1 VNILG
6 WLRKALTVWN
16 GVFSFILALVFSGV
30 LLSLD
35 NPGRLVFHQV
45 MTGTVLYPVQATLSN
60 FDGTLRIY
68 RENERLT
75 RENAAL
81 RAENDWLRE
90 ARLQVPRLED
100 MARFQKSVTLR
111 LKPGKVIAQDAGRFQ
126 SAWVIDLGSIDS
138 VTPNMPVLTSRGVV
152 GKIVKVYRNHSLVQL
167 LSDHAFKVSVQS
179 SRSRARGILESDGPE
194 RLVARF
200 PAGSDVARGD
210 SLTTTG
216 LGGVFPKGLRVGAA
230 GREVTRQEKEHQ
242 DVIRTFQVAP
252 FQELN
257 TVEEIFV
264 LIKTDQWMVGSDLL
278 DTAALSDTTRSGS
291 PASAQSRAGGASRP

>member
-1 VNILG
+1 MNILG

-16 GVFSFILALVFSGV
+16 GIFSFLLALVFAGI

-35 NPGRLVFHQV
+35 GPGRLVFHRV
-45 MTGTVLYPVQATLSN
+45 ITGTLLYPVQVTLSSL
-60 FDGTLRIY
+60 DGTVALSRDNARLR
-68 RENERLT
+68 

-81 RAENDWLRE
+81 RVENDWLHDAYRQ
-90 ARLQVPRLED
+90 RPRLEA
-100 MARFQKSVTLR
+100 MTRFQQAVSLR
-111 LKPGKVIAQDAGRFQ
+111 LKPARVIAQDPGRFQ
-126 SAWVIDLGSIDS
+126 SAWVIDLGAVDS
-138 VTPNMPVLTSRGVV
+138 VATNMPVLTSRGVV
-152 GKIVKVYRNHSLVQL
+152 GKVTRVYRNHSLVQL
-167 LSDHAFKVSVQS
+167 MSDHAFKVSVQS

-230 GREVTRQEKEHQ
+230 GREVTRQERQHQ
-242 DVIRTFQVAP
+242 DVIRTFRVEP

-257 TVEEIFV
+257 TVEEVFV
-264 LIKTDQWMVGSDLL
+264 LVKADSWVLADASIDSLL
-278 DTAALSDTTRSGS
+278 AA
-291 PASAQSRAGGASRP
+291 PAHDDPNAGGTEDGP

>member
-16 GVFSFILALVFSGV
+16 GVFSFLLALLFSGV

-35 NPGRLVFHQV
+35 GPGQLVFHRV
-45 MTGTVLYPVQATLSN
+45 MVGTVLYPVQATLSN
-60 FDGTLRIY
+60 FDGTVRIY
-68 RENERLT
+68 RENERLR

-81 RAENDWLRE
+81 RAENDWLTE
-90 ARLQVPRLED
+90 ARRQLPRLEG
-100 MARFQKSVTLR
+100 MSRFQTAVSLR
-111 LKPGKVIAQDAGRFQ
+111 LKPARVVAQDPGRFQ
-126 SAWVIDLGSIDS
+126 SAWVIDLGRTDS
-138 VTPNMPVLTSRGVV
+138 MTVNMPVLTSHGVV
-152 GKIVKVYRNHSLVQL
+152 GKIVRVYRNHSLVQL

-216 LGGVFPKGLRVGAA
+216 LGGVFPKGLRLGTA
-230 GREVTRQEKEHQ
+230 GREITRQEKEHQ
-242 DVIRTFQVAP
+242 DVIRTFRVRP

-257 TVEEIFV
+257 TVEEVFV
-264 LIKTDQWMVGSDLL
+264 LVKTDSWMLSPSVA
-278 DTAALSDTTRSGS
+278 DTTVVSDTLK
-291 PASAQSRAGGASRP
+291 PIEAGKRP